1 MCAAE
6 PGRAQVVRYQN
17 AVYTGRWQLMDHVN
31 AWVLITHLYPVL
43 YVTKSVYPSV
53 RARCIVT
60 IRLLVQIMVN
70 AQHRVNACAVKAL
83 VVGTVQY
90 L

>member
-17 AVYTGRWQLMDHVN
+17 VVYTGRWQLMDHVN
-31 AWVLITHLYPVL
+31 VWAHITHLYPVL

-53 RARCIVT
+53 RVRSTVR
-60 IRLLVQIMVN
+60 IRLLVTIMVSAEQMEN
-70 AQHRVNACAVKAL
+70 VCAVRAS
-83 VVGTVQY
+83 VVVTVKY